1 VTGGVFGPF
10 SVLPSQISALG
21 KNFTPFVNELLRVES
36 AAAALDG
43 GQLTTTYLDNVGDGG
58 IDAGL
63 RRAVA
68 TKWIPEGDSVW
79 QFKAGDLAPAKCRK
93 ELRDA
98 SEALSIVRAGGVYRL
113 VLGADLTPDKVRRRR
128 EALEKEADEGLGIEI
143 RPGMFEV
150 LNASDLAAWA
160 GQYLTLAVSPLL
172 QGIGNVAR
180 AFGEWAASNRLGGAW
195 VDAPSRQRHIQRI
208 REFITAGTTD
218 LRVEGVSG
226 TGKTRLVLEAF
237 RGHESEPLVAYI
249 YAADAATTPLIHHLR
264 VQGRHAILV
273 VDKCDPQAHESLA
286 SQLPAG
292 SPVKL
297 VTIGEPTG
305 YQTQADVC
313 IVEGLEGDALRHIIR
328 ENQPA
333 LWQEHEHFVEAASA
347 GNIRL
352 ALLLTEAIV
361 RQPTTITANALLSR
375 DSIRSYVTHE
385 LPDGEGF
392 LACCVLALFPDIRYD
407 GPSPTEL
414 DVLAD
419 TSGLAV
425 LTLRAAA
432 RSLTEAGLLSRQGPY
447 RNVSP
452 HPLAIYLAAGAWEEF
467 HDQILDRLVPAADV
481 FIAERLFRR
490 AADIGDH
497 PVIRDAVE
505 RLLAPGGLYHAID
518 VWGHGSESMTYL
530 HFATIA
536 PEAACRHAES
546 LLAALTDRELRAHSH
561 YRQVL
566 VWTLG
571 RLAWR
576 PATFRRAATMLL
588 RLAITSTGHDRDAD
602 PAVRSWTDLF
612 GTFLPAT
619 AVPPDERARYLRVV
633 ASSSDRDERLLA
645 AAAAGRALAIHEMAV
660 IAPEVQGGVLV
671 ERRGRPATWAE
682 AFTYMEGAI
691 DILAELAHGNDS
703 EIADTATSRLVGAIH
718 PFLQVERLR
727 LHLAKAIAGLPEPG
741 LTAARTTIIHLEGLF
756 ERGGTAPGG
765 DREASRQALES
776 FTAELPAPTSE
787 QTLAALAGTPRWDL
801 RDGQLQD
808 RLNDA
813 ISAMPAQDR
822 VTHLLALL
830 ERKPEAAYEI
840 GRAIAGLAPDDDEAR
855 SRLLG
860 LAARG
865 AQEALVGY
873 LHALVQAGADD
884 AFDQLLDSDA
894 SANLSDLAQLRLSA
908 SGPPTTAGWSRVT
921 RLVTRLAPEDGVR
934 GLFGWHT
941 HLSPEQ
947 LTVFLAYWL
956 PRIQTQESYEAVVDF
971 VDLAAHNHPAWADS
985 VDPLIADLVARRSRH
1000 IAHGSAMQKEWAWGQ
1015 LARRQIT
1022 ERPTELLQTL
1032 MTLIS
1037 DGSYS
1042 PDAALGET
1050 DLLRETVTATGAEGW
1065 QAMMT
1070 ATESGSWQVRRAAG
1084 RWLGGTVDLGTVS
1097 EWVAASTERARLVAS
1112 VTDPDGGDH
1121 IDPVARFLITTFGR
1135 DEQVPVLLRSALIL
1149 KMSWNPGSGSFQQLI
1164 EQVTGWATAD
1174 DQPDEVVA
1182 WTQAAVT
1189 WLRTQQTVAAQD
1201 DEETS

>member
-1 VTGGVFGPF
+1 M
-10 SVLPSQISALG
+10 
-21 KNFTPFVNELLRVES
+21 NELLRVES
-36 AAAALDG
+36 AAAALEG

-58 IDAGL
+58 VDAGL
-63 RRAVA
+63 RGAVA
-68 TKWIPEGDSVW
+68 TKWIQEGDSAW
-79 QFKAGDLAPAKCRK
+79 QFKAGDLPPAKCRG

-98 SEALSIVRAGGVYRL
+98 SAALSVVRAGGVYRL

-128 EALEKEADEGLGIEI
+128 EALEEEADEGLGIEI

-160 GQYLTLAVSPLL
+160 GQYLALAVSPLL

-180 AFGEWAASNRLGGAW
+180 TFGEWAASNRLGGAW

-226 TGKTRLVLEAF
+226 IGKTRLVLEAF
-237 RGHESEPLVAYI
+237 RGHESEPLVAY
-249 YAADAATTPLIHHLR
+249 AADAATATLIHHLR

-292 SPVKL
+292 SLVKL

-313 IVEGLEGDALRHIIR
+313 TVEGLEGDALRRIIR

-347 GNIRL
+347 GNVRL
-352 ALLLTEAIV
+352 ALLLAEAIV

-419 TSGLAV
+419 ASGLAV
-425 LTLRAAA
+425 LALRAAA
-432 RSLTEAGLLSRQGPY
+432 RSLTEAGLLSQQGPH

-452 HPLAIYLAAGAWEEF
+452 HPLAIYLAARAWEEF
-467 HDQILDRLVPAADV
+467 HDQILDRLLPAADV

-497 PVIRDAVE
+497 RIIRGVVE
-505 RLLAPGGLYHAID
+505 RLLAPGGLYHDID
-518 VWGHGSESMTYL
+518 VWGRGSESMTYL

-546 LLAALTDRELRAHSH
+546 LLAALIDGELRAHSH
-561 YRQVL
+561 DRQVL

-588 RLAITSTGHDRDAD
+588 RLAITATGHDRDAD

-619 AVPPDERARYLRVV
+619 AVPPDERARYLRDV
-633 ASSSDRDERLLA
+633 ASSSDRDERLRA
-645 AAAAGRALAIHEMAV
+645 AAAAGRVLAIHEMAV
-660 IAPEVQGGVLV
+660 ITPEVQGGVLV

-691 DILAELAHGNDS
+691 DILAELARGDDS

-741 LTAARTTIIHLEGLF
+741 LTAARIKIVYLEGLF
-756 ERGGTAPGG
+756 ERGGTVPGG

-776 FTAELPAPTSE
+776 FTTELPTPTSE
-787 QTLAALAGTPRWDL
+787 QTLAALAGTRRWDL

-813 ISAMPAQDR
+813 ISAIPAQDR

-830 ERKPEAAYEI
+830 EREPEAAYEI
-840 GRAIAGLAPDDDEAR
+840 GHAIAGLVPDDGEAR

-865 AQEALVGY
+865 AREALVGY
-873 LHALVQAGADD
+873 LHALVQGGADD
-884 AFDQLLDSDA
+884 AFDRLLDSDA
-894 SANLSDLAQLRLSA
+894 SASLSDLALLRVSV
-908 SGPPTTAGWSRVT
+908 SGPPTAAGWSRVT
-921 RLVTRLAPEDGVR
+921 RLVTRLAPKTVSR

-941 HLSPEQ
+941 YLSPEQ
-947 LTVFLAYWL
+947 LSVFLAYWL

-971 VDLAAHNHPAWADS
+971 VDLAVHNHPGWAD
-985 VDPLIADLVARRSRH
+985 
-1000 IAHGSAMQKEWAWGQ
+1000 
-1015 LARRQIT
+1015 
-1022 ERPTELLQTL
+1022 LLTL
-1032 MTLIS
+1032 S
-1037 DGSYS
+1037 
-1042 PDAALGET
+1042 
-1050 DLLRETVTATGAEGW
+1050 
-1065 QAMMT
+1065 
-1070 ATESGSWQVRRAAG
+1070 
-1084 RWLGGTVDLGTVS
+1084 
-1097 EWVAASTERARLVAS
+1097 
-1112 VTDPDGGDH
+1112 
-1121 IDPVARFLITTFGR
+1121 
-1135 DEQVPVLLRSALIL
+1135 
-1149 KMSWNPGSGSFQQLI
+1149 
-1164 EQVTGWATAD
+1164 
-1174 DQPDEVVA
+1174 
-1182 WTQAAVT
+1182 
-1189 WLRTQQTVAAQD
+1189 
-1201 DEETS
+1201 